1 MDVGQYLD
9 IFIDEAN
16 EHIQSLSDN
25 IMILEKEPENKDV
38 INEISRVVATQ
49 PISKI
54 FFTRPASPKFS
65 LKTSENTYGIDM
77 IGVTPRPD
85 FVLLMIPSASTTK
98 PMIYMV
104 NLNIFLFFMK
114 KLPPNELFYFKL
126 VMV

>member
-1 MDVGQYLD
+1 
-9 IFIDEAN
+9 
-16 EHIQSLSDN
+16 
-25 IMILEKEPENKDV
+25 
-38 INEISRVVATQ
+38 
-49 PISKI
+49 
-54 FFTRPASPKFS
+54 
-65 LKTSENTYGIDM
+65 M